1 MNKSLALVS
10 SLVVMAVSG
19 CSSQL
24 DNQTA
29 SGSYDYLDA
38 EQSDTFRTP
47 EELDKPEFSRDYELP
62 ELSSEANP
70 NLVGKKIPV
79 TSPALVHP
87 LVKGSHVEEGTR
99 QASVIFDQVDDSIPL
114 EQAIWQTLRSFLE
127 KHEVPVASFDQQ
139 QNRLVTEYFVAS
151 EEIEDEDSPWYAL
164 SDDINADRKR
174 KFAFTMQV
182 KPHGR
187 TASLTAS
194 LVDFKEERGD
204 EVKDAINDYEQR
216 REEVAI
222 LNQVIAHYE
231 YQIQLDNTRR
241 LAEIRQGLQT
251 ELGTTAQD
259 TPAIIVD
266 GQYNVVWP
274 RMLLVLRK
282 LGFDVKD
289 LDKSNG
295 LLFVTYNGEDEGWWG
310 NLFSGDDE
318 LLEQGDYRLQVAPQN
333 ERTTV
338 LFMDDES
345 QPFDSQQLSEVYE
358 SFSKVMSQDDL
369 DI

>member
-10 SLVVMAVSG
+10 GLVVMSLTG

-29 SGSYDYLDA
+29 SGSYDYLKA
-38 EQSDTFRTP
+38 QQNKPIDTP
-47 EELDKPEFSRDYELP
+47 ASLDKPEFARDHEIP
-62 ELSSEANP
+62 ELGDGADST
-70 NLVGKKIPV
+70 LVGRKVPV

-87 LVKGSHVEEGTR
+87 LVAGSHVEEGTR
-99 QASVIFDQVDDSIPL
+99 DAVVVFDQVDDRQPL
-114 EQAIWQTLRSFLE
+114 NKAIWDSVLSFLD
-127 KHEVPVASFDQQ
+127 KHDVAVNTFDKE
-139 QNRLVTEYFVAS
+139 NGRLVTDWFVVS
-151 EEIEDEDSPWYAL
+151 EELEDEDSPWYAL
-164 SDDINADRKR
+164 SDDITADRKR
-174 KFAFTMQV
+174 RFEFTMAV

-187 TASLTAS
+187 TASLTTK
-194 LVDFKEERGD
+194 LLDFEEQRGD
-204 EVKDAINDYEQR
+204 KVSSNINELEQR

-241 LAEIRQGLQT
+241 LAEIRQGLDS
-251 ELGTTAQD
+251 EMGFNSAD
-259 TPAIIVD
+259 EPAIVVLGKYD
-266 GQYNVVWP
+266 VVWP

-295 LLFVTYNGEDEGWWG
+295 LLFVTYNGGDEGWWG
-310 NLFSGDDE
+310 NLFSSDEE
-318 LLEQGDYRLQVAPQN
+318 LLEEGDYRLKLAPQG
-333 ERTTV
+333 ERTSVT
-338 LFMDDES
+338 FMNDES
-345 QPFDSQQLSEVYE
+345 VAFDAKQLTDIYD
-358 SFSKVMSQDDL
+358 SFSQVMSQDNL